1 MSRIARPRAIA
12 AAALL
17 ACAPSWAADPT
28 DLQTGFAIYVTDAEA
43 IVAALDS
50 GSPPES
56 QQPALTALADRAAGL
71 VEPFSARH
79 PVCRDYLAGAMRLRE
94 SWSTLSLERIEAD
107 YHHDAALP
115 RIASAGDHGLC
126 YQMKDLLVHPLTA
139 LRLLHEPVVDRAT
152 VSHEITEVVAHGRA
166 LQALSATKTPGG

>member
-1 MSRIARPRAIA
+1 MSSIARSRVIA

-17 ACAPSWAADPT
+17 ACVPSWAAASP
-28 DLQTGFAIYVTDAEA
+28 DLQTGFAAYVADAEA
-43 IVAALDS
+43 VVAALDA
-50 GSPPES
+50 GSSPAS

-79 PVCRDYLAGAMRLRE
+79 PVCRDYLAGAMVLRD

-139 LRLLHEPVVDRAT
+139 LRLLREPVVDRT
-152 VSHEITEVVAHGRA
+152 VVSHEITEVVAHGRA
-166 LQALSATKTPGG
+166 LQALEAARASGG